1 MSYTPVPTGERSPNV
16 ARRAA
21 ANANNSPLLEE
32 EKEENPEQGPRP
44 SGAYLIA
51 LNSFAFAYSLV
62 VATLGVVILPSEA
75 VHLFHEQHAMML
87 GVMLGCTGVTQL
99 LGPAIGYS
107 SDRSTSPHGRRRPM
121 MVVGAVIACI
131 GCVAM
136 RVTRE
141 MLLRYAYLGALTI
154 TLAGLNI
161 M

>member
-1 MSYTPVPTGERSPNV
+1 MVALRKHDSPRLVEAHDARLRVDDHGQGAGELQHR
-16 ARRAA
+16 
-21 ANANNSPLLEE
+21 
-32 EKEENPEQGPRP
+32 G
-44 SGAYLIA
+44 LI
-51 LNSFAFAYSLV
+51 
-62 VATLGVVILPSEA
+62 
-75 VHLFHEQHAMML
+75 LFHEQHAMML

-161 M
+161 MYALL